1 MNENF
6 ICLEMICPMCGDTH
20 YVTVLNDDFKNWRAG
35 ELIQKAMPYLEPY
48 EREQLISHIC
58 PECQEQLFG
67 DKQVGANRLRFF
79 CAILLLTSEG
89 KYAIIE
95 RPEGSR

>member
-48 EREQLISHIC
+48 ERESNSSPTSAPNVRNSCSGTSRSEPIGS
-58 PECQEQLFG
+58 
-67 DKQVGANRLRFF
+67 DFF
-79 CAILLLTSEG
+79 VQF
-89 KYAIIE
+89 YY
-95 RPEGSR
+95 